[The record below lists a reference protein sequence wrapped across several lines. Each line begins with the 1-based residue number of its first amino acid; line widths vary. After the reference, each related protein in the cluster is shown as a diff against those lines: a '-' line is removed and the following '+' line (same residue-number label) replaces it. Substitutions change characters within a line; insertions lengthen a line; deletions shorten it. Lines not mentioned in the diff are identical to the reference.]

1 MDSPDL
7 PETGPSTDCLK
18 RFRVVLSH
26 TSHPGNIGSA
36 ARAMKTMGL
45 TRLYLVNPEDFPSDV
60 AVALASSADDVLD
73 NAIVCSSVEEAL
85 RGTTMQVAMTA
96 RRREL
101 TQPLQTP
108 RQLVPELLQEAHSGG
123 EVALLFGAETS
134 GLTIDE
140 VRLCNRLITI
150 PTNPDYSSLNL
161 SQAVQVLTYE
171 IRSQLLD
178 DVSHLE
184 KKAPLASHEY
194 LELYF
199 EKLEEAL
206 LKIGFLKPYAP
217 KRLMPRLRRLYQRA
231 SPEQEEV
238 DILRGIL
245 RATLEYER
253 VPDASQTLAE
263 AERRLKDQSGS

>member
-1 MDSPDL
+1 M
-7 PETGPSTDCLK
+7 K
-18 RFRVVLSH
+18 HFRVVLSH
-26 TSHPGNIGSA
+26 TSHPGNIGST

-45 TRLYLVNPEDFPSDV
+45 TRLYLVNPQEFPSEV
-60 AVALASSADDVLD
+60 AVALASSADDVLN
-73 NAIVCSSVEEAL
+73 NAVICSSVEEAL
-85 RGTTMQVAMTA
+85 RGTTLQVAMTA

-108 RQLVPELLQEAHSGG
+108 RQLVPELLQEANSGG
-123 EVALLFGAETS
+123 EVALLFGPETS

-140 VRLCNRLITI
+140 VRQCNRLITI

-178 DVSHLE
+178 DVSYLE

-199 EKLEEAL
+199 EKLEETL

-231 SPEQEEV
+231 TPEQEEV

-245 RATLEYER
+245 RATLEYKL
-253 VPDASQTLAE
+253 VADAPASLEQSSKDPAAE
-263 AERRLKDQSGS
+263 